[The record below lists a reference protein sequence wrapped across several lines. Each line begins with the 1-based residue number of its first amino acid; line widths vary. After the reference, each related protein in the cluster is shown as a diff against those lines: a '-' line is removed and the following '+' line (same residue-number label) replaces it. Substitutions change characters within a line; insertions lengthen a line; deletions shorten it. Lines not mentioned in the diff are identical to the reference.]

1 MEFFHD
7 LYLGENIAPKSEQ
20 ILKKLNSGKTVPNL
34 YLITMSENPDNMLE
48 IVPQWE
54 VMQKGY
60 PNTNI
65 RVVGLSNGKK
75 EAIALVQFIIEQV
88 LEETGSANA
97 RDYLR
102 QRWEGQA

>member
-1 MEFFHD
+1 MEFFRD
-7 LYLGENIAPKSEQ
+7 IYLGESVSLKVEQ
-20 ILKKLNSGKTVPNL
+20 ILKKLNNGKTVPNL
-34 YLITMSENPDNMLE
+34 FLITMSENPDNMLE

-60 PNTNI
+60 PNTDI
-65 RVVGLSNGKK
+65 KVVGLANGKK

-88 LEETGSANA
+88 LQETGSANA

>member
-7 LYLGENIAPKSEQ
+7 LYLGEKIAPKSEQ